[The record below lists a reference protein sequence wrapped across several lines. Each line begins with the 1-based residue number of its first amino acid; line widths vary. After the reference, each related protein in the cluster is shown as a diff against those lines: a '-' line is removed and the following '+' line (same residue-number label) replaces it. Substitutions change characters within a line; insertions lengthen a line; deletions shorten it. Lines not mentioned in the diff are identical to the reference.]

1 MNAIPR
7 FLRPDPLRSMAP
19 QPKVYGVP
27 MQLALR
33 LMIKLQGH
41 RQLLSRHGIEDE
53 EVARSL
59 GLGEWLDTDTYD
71 RQNLQRQLRR
81 NADRFAEAGY
91 KLDYPEPLGA
101 NLKALARMLG
111 LNTVDF
117 QVLGLCALVHSDSL
131 LSRCIGLYGGIDNRR
146 LVSTLG
152 LLLQLPARDIQMALS
167 KEATLL
173 SSGLLE
179 VDYSVGDITLNNR
192 LSFSN
197 SDLLDQLCYHHGAA
211 EELFRHSFRIS
222 ESGLLSAA
230 SYPHLEQE
238 IDIALRF
245 LRKSQAQGRVGV
257 NVLIYGPPGTGK
269 TELCRLLASELGSEL
284 YEIAVSD
291 RDGDPI
297 PGHQRLCALRSAM
310 HVLRGSQALV
320 LLDEIEDIFHEYGN
334 SSRRLYKSWVNR
346 VLEENN
352 QPCFWLSNDIS
363 QLDSAY
369 IRRFDLIIE
378 ATNPARESREQILL
392 NLGAGRLGQDMLG
405 KLTSHDALSPA
416 VFKRAYEVARM
427 SQPRAGRRQNQVL
440 ERILDA
446 TLKAQGH
453 APLERSGDK
462 SSRLPGLYSPALVNT
477 DIALDDL
484 LAGLR
489 RCPQARLCFYGRPG
503 TGKTAFAH
511 WLADS
516 LSKPVLVKRCS
527 DLIGPLVGQTEQNLA
542 AAFSLAQETGA
553 VLVLDEVD
561 SFLQDRSKARHSWEV
576 TGVNE
581 MLTQMEAFDGLFI
594 ASTNLMNDLDEA
606 ALRRFDLKVNFKA
619 LRAEQIVE
627 LFQSHILELKLKDP
641 KQLGLNKVV
650 GLNNL
655 APGDFAAVA
664 RRARF
669 KPFSDGLGFADAL
682 VEEVVLKRDGV
693 KRTIGFVN

>member
-1 MNAIPR
+1 MEGIPSFFR
-7 FLRPDPLRSMAP
+7 SHPSFSMAP
-19 QPKVYGVP
+19 EPEICGLS

-33 LMIKLQGH
+33 LMIELQGH
-41 RQLLSRHGIEDE
+41 RQLLGPDGIEDD

-59 GLGEWLDTDTYD
+59 GLGEWLEADTYD
-71 RQNLQRQLRR
+71 RRHLQQQLRR
-81 NADRFAEAGY
+81 IARRVAGVGC
-91 KLDYPEPLGA
+91 KPDYPEPLGA
-101 NLKALARMLG
+101 NLKALAQMLG
-111 LNTVDF
+111 LNSTDF
-117 QVLGLCALVHSDSL
+117 QVLGLCALAHTDSL
-131 LSRCIGLYGGIDNRR
+131 LSRCVRLFGGIDNRR
-146 LVSTLG
+146 FISTLA
-152 LLLQLPARDIQMALS
+152 LLLQLPPRDIQMALC
-167 KEATLL
+167 KEAALF

-179 VDYSVGDITLNNR
+179 VDYSPGNALLCHR

-197 SDLLDQLCYHHGAA
+197 SDLLDQLCFHHGAA
-211 EELFRHSFRIS
+211 EELFRHSFRVS
-222 ESGLLSAA
+222 EPGLLSVVN
-230 SYPHLEQE
+230 YPHLEQE
-238 IDIALRF
+238 IGIALRF
-245 LRKSQAQGRVGV
+245 LRKSQAQSRVGV

-320 LLDEIEDIFHEYGN
+320 LLDEIEDIFHEHGN

-484 LAGLR
+484 LTGLKR
-489 RCPQARLCFYGRPG
+489 HPQARLCFYGRPG

-516 LSKPVLVKRCS
+516 LSKPMVVKRCS
-527 DLIGPLVGQTEQNLA
+527 DLIDSLVGQTERNLA
-542 AAFSLAQETGA
+542 AAFRQAQETGA

-561 SFLQDRSKARHSWEV
+561 SFLQDRSKAQRTWEV
-576 TGVNE
+576 TCVNE

-641 KQLGLNKVV
+641 QQLGLNKVV

-682 VEEVVLKRDGV
+682 VEEVGLKRDGV

>member
-1 MNAIPR
+1 MKAFSQ
-7 FLRPDPLRSMAP
+7 FLPLDLELPMTP
-19 QPKVYGVP
+19 QPDISTLS
-27 MQLALR
+27 MHFAFR
-33 LMIKLQGH
+33 LMIYMQGH
-41 RQLLSRHGIEDE
+41 RQLLQHRGIADV

-59 GLGEWLDTDTYD
+59 GLGEFVEVDTYD
-71 RQNLQRQLRR
+71 RQHLQQQLRR
-81 NADRFAEAGY
+81 NARCFAEAGH
-91 KLDYPEPLGA
+91 KLAYPEPLGI
-101 NLKALARMLG
+101 NLQALARMLG
-111 LNTVDF
+111 LNSAAC
-117 QVLGLCALVHSDSL
+117 QVLGLCALMHSDSL
-131 LSRCIGLYGGIDNRR
+131 LHRCITLFGGFDNRR
-146 LVSTLG
+146 LVHTLA
-152 LLLQLPARDIQMALS
+152 LLLQLPPGDIQIAMGKGAPLF
-167 KEATLL
+167 A
-173 SSGLLE
+173 SGLLE
-179 VDYSVGDITLNNR
+179 VDYAVGDFHLCDR
-192 LSFSN
+192 LSFS
-197 SDLLDQLCYHHGAA
+197 SPDLLDQLCHHRGAT
-211 EELFRHSFRIS
+211 EDLFRHSFRIS
-222 ESGLLSAA
+222 EPGLLSAA

-245 LRKSQAQGRVGV
+245 LRKSQAQSRVGV

-320 LLDEIEDIFHEYGN
+320 LLDEIEDIFHEHGN

-352 QPCFWLSNDIS
+352 QPCFWLSNDIRE
-363 QLDSAY
+363 LDSAY

-378 ATNPARESREQILL
+378 ATNPARQSREQILL

-542 AAFSLAQETGA
+542 AAFSQAQETGA

-561 SFLQDRSKARHSWEV
+561 SFLQDRSKAKHTWEV

-641 KQLGLNKVV
+641 QQLGLNKIV

-682 VEEVVLKRDGV
+682 VQEVGLKRDGV